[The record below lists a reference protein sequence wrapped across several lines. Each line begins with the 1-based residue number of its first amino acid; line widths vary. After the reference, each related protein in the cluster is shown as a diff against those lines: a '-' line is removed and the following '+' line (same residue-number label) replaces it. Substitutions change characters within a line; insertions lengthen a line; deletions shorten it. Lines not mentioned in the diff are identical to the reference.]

1 MFSLTKFFAGQLYCS
16 TKVFSVP
23 GRAQQT
29 SQLQEINYSSD
40 WVVWLLFL
48 RAMPSFLHINYES
61 AFGFLFRKPDTL
73 GVNLGTIAYATQ
85 KKSLTYKSFRKN
97 CLPGNWVEVQMHF
110 FLMLEDEMKKYFL
123 SPSPPSKK
131 EFYYYIAAVSSS
143 LVLQLDKQ
151 VTERTPKQQWVEAGK
166 WVIKIWIKGVWEQN
180 FGFSWEESK
189 NSFLAAGL
197 LNE

>member
-73 GVNLGTIAYATQ
+73 GVNLGTIAYATR
-85 KKSLTYKSFRKN
+85 KKSLTYKTFRKN

-110 FLMLEDEMKKYFL
+110 FLMSEDEIKKYFP
-123 SPSPPSKK
+123 SPTPPSKK
-131 EFYYYIAAVSSS
+131 RVLLLYCCSKQLFSVTAWQADNWKDTQTAVSGGR
-143 LVLQLDKQ
+143 Q
-151 VTERTPKQQWVEAGK
+151 VSYKD
-166 WVIKIWIKGVWEQN
+166 
-180 FGFSWEESK
+180 
-189 NSFLAAGL
+189 
-197 LNE
+197 LN